1 MSITAKRWLVYLAG
15 LVILALGIT
24 LNTKS
29 TLGVSP
35 IVASAYVVS
44 ELTGL
49 NFANMTLVLYCI
61 LVGIEL
67 VIHIIRKENKGV
79 LIKDILQIPLSLVF
93 TRFMNIFVLTIPV
106 FEKAY
111 PDSFMGSLAGRIL
124 VLIVAIICTGV
135 GAALS
140 LNVRL
145 VPNPGDGVVQAI
157 ADVIKKPVGFTK
169 NAFDVCS
176 ILIAALIGL
185 VFGGRIIGIGIGT
198 ILAMIGV
205 GRVVA
210 LTNHLFKDKIDK
222 LVR

>member
-1 MSITAKRWLVYLAG
+1 MSSTAKRWLVYLAG

-210 LTNHLFKDKIDK
+210 LTNHLFKDKID
-222 LVR
+222 

>member
-1 MSITAKRWLVYLAG
+1 MSSTAKRWLVYLAG

-205 GRVVA
+205 GRVVV

>member
-1 MSITAKRWLVYLAG
+1 MSSTAKRWLVYLAG